1 MERYFLLDLC
11 YFSGSHVTLFSGFG
25 FMCHVDEDRRKL
37 HYKIDN
43 FDFGTD
49 KSVKLIYGGGES
61 HLMNLAEW
69 HKTSKS
75 YYDRFFGC
83 DLHKVVTIAPPGNNI
98 VETLRKWCSKNH
110 GKGIIAEGYDLIEH
124 FNFLG
129 VNSQHVSV
137 LPQPECYQRII
148 VFNYSEKVIFIIHK
162 VNKMGES
169 LNGEFTC
176 IRADIKLLV
185 TLYKNELK
193 GSGCK
198 IIGLVVIKEDIQ
210 NLKMHCHICKIFIV
224 SDKIFRTL
232 KSLENWWQKFEQW
245 CEMKELIL
253 YNANEN
259 LFTLISSKLL
269 SFMASCQCLYLP
281 NLTNIPA
288 SQVEQTHLLLTPE
301 QIEVLYSSE
310 AHVCIR
316 GNFGTGKSILALKK
330 VMLLSQTLKKN
341 DVIYFVNYD
350 QRSSFHREVEFHY
363 KTKKQFKIL
372 HNTSHLKLSDI
383 FMNIGAKV
391 SNSIK
396 NIHLFIDEFN
406 IEDLT
411 RSEATSLRYY
421 LEQDIRFKYS
431 CVWII
436 VQPVERN
443 RIFVDSINGKHF
455 SESVSFTELKDT
467 LKVKDLTYVMRTTV
481 QINKLAEVTKKFLE
495 NKQNHFKHSEMGSLK
510 SKDSIGSHSEKTL
523 NDNKEMSSLHGL
535 CRVKFSDTRVIP
547 NLESFDQV
555 DPCSPLNLD
564 EAFKQVSEGKLVP
577 VLNDG
582 AKVTMCCFKF
592 MFSRIG
598 HQIEGPR
605 PNIFEPLQFTGKFEN
620 ILAVGAMLK
629 FLSIGKKKTAI
640 LHFEQ
645 YPPEIVLN
653 ATQLCHEGLEI
664 SLDVDKFKSLNCKS
678 CIFISNFHY
687 VRGMEFD
694 NVIALVDPDEYY
706 LKHDIV
712 ECILRCRQ
720 NLSIVMIKDKRLRP
734 PEDTVQGMLD
744 TWEKAGVAV
753 RWNFAQC
760 KVCDNTRYFHVD
772 ENAHTVYINMLSDE
786 YCKMRESFKLM
797 QDVINRDS
805 RAEEVKVK
813 TTAENL

>member
-1 MERYFLLDLC
+1 
-11 YFSGSHVTLFSGFG
+11 
-25 FMCHVDEDRRKL
+25 MCHVDEDRRKL
-37 HYKIDN
+37 HCKIDN

-49 KSVKLIYGGGES
+49 KSVKIIYGGGES

-83 DLHKVVTIAPPGNNI
+83 DLHKVIAIPSHGNNI

-129 VNSQHVSV
+129 VNPQHITSVS
-137 LPQPECYQRII
+137 PHRECYQRII

-169 LNGEFTC
+169 LNGELTC
-176 IRADIKLLV
+176 ISTDIKLLV
-185 TLYKNELK
+185 TLYKDELK

-198 IIGLVVIKEDIQ
+198 IIGLVVIKEDMQ
-210 NLKMHCHICKIFIV
+210 NLKMHCHLCKIFIV

-232 KSLENWWQKFEQW
+232 KSVETWWQKFEQW
-245 CEMKELIL
+245 CEMKELNL
-253 YNANEN
+253 YNANKN
-259 LFTLISSKLL
+259 LFALISSKLL
-269 SFMASCQCLYLP
+269 SFMANCKCVHLP

-301 QIEVLYSSE
+301 QIEILYSSE
-310 AHVCIR
+310 PHVCIR
-316 GNFGTGKSILALKK
+316 GNFGTGKSIVALKK
-330 VMLLSQTLKKN
+330 IMLLSQTLKKN
-341 DVIYFVNYD
+341 DIIYFVNYD
-350 QRSSFHREVEFHY
+350 QRSSFHREVEFQY
-363 KTKKQFKIL
+363 KIKKQFKVL

-383 FMNIGAKV
+383 FKNIVAEV

-411 RSEATSLRYY
+411 ASEATSLRYY

-436 VQPVERN
+436 VQPVEKN
-443 RIFVDSINGKHF
+443 RIFVDSIYGKHF
-455 SESVSFTELKDT
+455 SESISFTKLKDT

-495 NKQNHFKHSEMGSLK
+495 NKQNHFKHSETGSLK
-510 SKDSIGSHSEKTL
+510 SKDSISSYSENTL
-523 NDNKEMSSLHGL
+523 NDTKETSSLHGL
-535 CRVKFSDTRVIP
+535 CRVKSSNTRVRPI
-547 NLESFDQV
+547 LGSFDQV
-555 DPCSPLNLD
+555 DPCCPLNLD

-577 VLNDG
+577 VLHDG
-582 AKVTMCCFKF
+582 AKVTTCSFRF

-598 HQIEGPR
+598 HQIEGPK
-605 PNIFEPLQFTGKFEN
+605 PNVFEPLQFTGKFEN
-620 ILAVGAMLK
+620 TLAVGTMLK
-629 FLSIGKKKTAI
+629 LLSIRKKKTAI

-645 YPPEIVLN
+645 NPPEIVLN

-664 SLDVDKFKSLNCKS
+664 SFDVDKFKSLNCKS

-694 NVIALVDPDEYY
+694 NVITLVDPDEYY

-734 PEDTVQGMLD
+734 PEDTVQGILD
-744 TWEKAGVAV
+744 TWEKAGVV
-753 RWNFAQC
+753 VKWNFAQC
-760 KVCDNTRYFHVD
+760 EVCDNSKYFHID

-786 YCKMRESFKLM
+786 NCKMRESFKLM
-797 QDVINRDS
+797 QDS
-805 RAEEVKVK
+805 RKEEVKVK